1 MGPPRGYESLD
12 HGSAVGVK
20 RRRASRSRPVIRL
33 VDMRRRLA
41 PAVLA
46 AGLLAAAG
54 SGAWAGPPTDQLH
67 GGIDRVLK
75 VLDDP
80 ELKKDSKTATRRATL
95 RGIADEIFDFTEI
108 SQRSLG
114 RHWQTRTPAER
125 AEFVALFGDLLE
137 RTYISRIEGYS
148 GERLVYAGEKVDG
161 DQATVRTRI
170 ITKQGTEVPVDYRM
184 FERDGRWRVFDV
196 NIEGISL
203 VSNYRAQFNSIIV
216 RSSYQELVTKLKA
229 KQDEVAQPRETG
241 RPRQQAP

>member
-1 MGPPRGYESLD
+1 MIS
-12 HGSAVGVK
+12 
-20 RRRASRSRPVIRL
+20 RRDKIGA
-33 VDMRRRLA
+33 DMRPRLA

-46 AGLLAAAG
+46 GALLAVAG
-54 SGAWAGPPTDQLH
+54 SGAWAGPPSDQLH
-67 GGIDRVLK
+67 GRVDSVLK
-75 VLDDP
+75 VLEDP
-80 ELKKDSKTATRRATL
+80 EFKKDSKTAARRAAL
-95 RGIADEIFDFTEI
+95 RAIADEIFDFREI

-125 AEFVALFGDLLE
+125 EEFVGLFGDLLE
-137 RTYISRIEGYS
+137 RTYVSRIEGYS

-203 VSNYRAQFNSIIV
+203 VANYRAQFNSIIV

-229 KQDEVAQPRETG
+229 KQDEAAEPKETG